1 MNLLTSYT
9 SLRKERERKRER
21 EREESQNIEPFCPC
35 ERFHRMLD
43 PCSPDTIDKPGR
55 HTDLWPTLIT

>member
-43 PCSPDTIDKPGR
+43 PAAQIQLISLGA
-55 HTDLWPTLIT
+55 TLICGLL